1 MKDSGEALH
10 LTTLIKLFERVQ
22 DSRSQIPSR
31 EGEAGLD
38 LKAFWLHS
46 HTINKLRK
54 FLNAEKHTNPPVH
67 IWKFQFVSFQTEVS
81 FCA

>member
-1 MKDSGEALH
+1 MKDSEEALH
-10 LTTLIKLFERVQ
+10 FTTLIKLFESVQ
-22 DSRSQIPSR
+22 DTRSQIPSR
-31 EGEAGLD
+31 EGEARLD
-38 LKAFWLHS
+38 LKAFWLLS

-67 IWKFQFVSFQTEVS
+67 NWKFLFVSFQTEVS